1 MMNTISNTPTSQGKA
16 SPLETALDQ
25 PAPHSIS
32 ETKPIRVLIADDHT
46 VVLEGLVAMIN
57 RQPDMC
63 VVAEASN
70 GRDAV
75 ELWKKHSPDVT
86 LLDLRMPQL
95 DGVGAIHE
103 IRKQDASARIIVLTT
118 YDGDAQICE
127 AMRAGAKAY
136 LLKDAR
142 REELLQAMRRV
153 YSGEICVSPAQALR
167 LAEHMTTESLSKR
180 ELDVVAL
187 LAHGKSN
194 KEIGEELHISETT
207 VKSHVKSVFAKLN
220 VFSRTEAVTT
230 AVQRGLIQL

>member
-1 MMNTISNTPTSQGKA
+1 MNILTNIPTEQIEASQHGATFDGRSGHKIG
-16 SPLETALDQ
+16 Q
-25 PAPHSIS
+25 
-32 ETKPIRVLIADDHT
+32 TKPIRVLLADDHA
-46 VVLEGLVAMIN
+46 VVLEGLATLIS

-86 LLDLRMPQL
+86 LLDLRMPHL

-103 IRKQDASARIIVLTT
+103 IRKQDSSARIIVLTT

-136 LLKDAR
+136 LLKDAG
-142 REELLQAMRRV
+142 REELLQAIRRV

-207 VKSHVKSVFAKLN
+207 VKSHIKSVFAKLN

>member
-1 MMNTISNTPTSQGKA
+1 
-16 SPLETALDQ
+16 
-25 PAPHSIS
+25 
-32 ETKPIRVLIADDHT
+32 
-46 VVLEGLVAMIN
+46 
-57 RQPDMC
+57 MC

-103 IRKQDASARIIVLTT
+103 IRKQDSSARIIVLTT

-142 REELLQAMRRV
+142 REELLQAIRRV
-153 YSGEICVSPAQALR
+153 FSGETCVSPCAGI
-167 LAEHMTTESLSKR
+167 K
-180 ELDVVAL
+180 
-187 LAHGKSN
+187 
-194 KEIGEELHISETT
+194 IG
-207 VKSHVKSVFAKLN
+207 
-220 VFSRTEAVTT
+220 
-230 AVQRGLIQL
+230 